1 MSASECLVSIDGLTW
16 WGFHGG
22 MVMQGKPAMMSVMEH
37 PEDTTA
43 VPPLVDQRVLMQF
56 CQAVQMYADVQ
67 GLHEAVAK
75 KLSELQ
81 AYLAVLADVAA
92 LCRLAILGVPHAFAR
107 VVDEMNC
114 IAVDYPAEPLEEEN
128 WDGEFCEDE
137 SDDRVQLAAA
147 IDLLAGAA
155 FVSKDDSCQRDR
167 FIIGVIRAIEN
178 AIAFP
183 VVFCAEAAAYVRQG
197 EDAGGLVPLEASAVI
212 AIATRRLLEGDQAC
226 VPRVPAGIRR
236 RLETLARRWMRGN
249 PVTTFLE
256 VLSGPAVRQIVLWE
270 DPRRERPDGALAGD
284 PVTLLLRTDRGE
296 ADDRRC
302 ERLREHR
309 AMFCPHQPAEIIR
322 VIDDGLQVRVPE
334 QARTGP
340 VAVIRQAPDF
350 RTVWDLLVEFG
361 RAYPAEMSGSIF
373 GLVRMD
379 VWCYPLAFRGP
390 ILEIANTPQSATADA
405 FTLAGL
411 LGRDQPVMVGQT
423 VAIHYRV
430 SPAGSEAGAPL
441 RVSAPGGM
449 VNPGPAPGV
458 LFYRP
463 QQPGPNPVELTW
475 GGVTVS
481 VPIQAQL
488 DHPAGRGRAE
498 SIGRVGRGVRQR
510 PADRGRA
517 CRRAAHRKGALLVL

>member
-1 MSASECLVSIDGLTW
+1 
-16 WGFHGG
+16 
-22 MVMQGKPAMMSVMEH
+22 MVMQAKSAMMSVMEH
-37 PEDTTA
+37 PENTTA

-56 CQAVQMYADVQ
+56 CQAIQMYADVQ
-67 GLHEAVAK
+67 GLHEAVTE
-75 KLSELQ
+75 KLIELQ

-114 IAVDYPAEPLEEEN
+114 IAVDYPVGPLEEE
-128 WDGEFCEDE
+128 DGDDEFCEDE

-155 FVSKDDSCQRDR
+155 FVSKDDPRQRDR
-167 FIIGVIRAIEN
+167 FIVGVIRAIEN

-183 VVFCAEAAAYVRQG
+183 VVFSAEAAAYVSQG
-197 EDAGGLVPLEASAVI
+197 EDVGNLVSLEASAVI

-236 RLETLARRWMRGN
+236 RLERLARRWMRSN

-270 DPRRERPDGALAGD
+270 DRWSEQSVGALAGD
-284 PVTLLLRTDRGE
+284 PVTLLLGRTDPE
-296 ADDRRC
+296 EPDDRRC
-302 ERLREHR
+302 ERLREYR
-309 AMFCPHQPAEIIR
+309 VIFCPHQPAEVIR

-340 VAVIRQAPDF
+340 VAVVREAPDF
-350 RTVWDLLVEFG
+350 RKVWHLLVEFG

-379 VWCYPLAFRGP
+379 VWCYPFAFSGP
-390 ILEIANTPQSATADA
+390 ILDIANTPESATADA
-405 FTLAGL
+405 FSSAGL
-411 LGRDQPVMVGQT
+411 LGRDQSVMVGET

-430 SPAGSEAGAPL
+430 SPAASEACAPL
-441 RVSAPGGM
+441 RVSAPGG
-449 VNPGPAPGV
+449 VVTKGSRPGV

-463 QQPGPNPVELTW
+463 QRPGPNPVELTW

-481 VPIQAQL
+481 LPIQAQL
-488 DHPAGRGRAE
+488 DRPAGRGRAE
-498 SIGRVGRGVRQR
+498 SIGRVGRSVR
-510 PADRGRA
+510 
-517 CRRAAHRKGALLVL
+517 